1 MEGNMINIISKRYW
15 FFLISALIIV
25 PGLISLIA
33 PPHLNLGVDFK
44 AGTTMTL
51 SFSPAIKQS
60 ALSDALVT
68 AGYPNA
74 SIQYS
79 PGSKQYFV
87 NISGEI
93 TPAQYTALQTSLNT
107 SFNNGVTYVSHQY
120 TDAGQAKT
128 TAGAAVIAVIVAAVC
143 IMIYIAIQFRKMPRP
158 FRWGVCAVIALL
170 HDLLVVLG
178 IFSILGRYL
187 GVQVDLVFITA
198 VLTVAGYSVHDTIVV
213 FDRIRENML
222 KGTNKD
228 FEKTVDFSIN
238 ETFVR
243 SLNTSLTVLFVLFAL
258 FLLGGSTI
266 HYFVLVLLIGVI
278 TGTYSSICN
287 ASALLVV
294 WENNEWRRFISW
306 IPGVSKNKNTETK
319 AV

>member
-1 MEGNMINIISKRYW
+1 MINIISKRYW
-15 FFLISALIIV
+15 FFLISAIVIV

-33 PPHLNLGVDFK
+33 FGLKPSTDFQP
-44 AGTTMTL
+44 GSTVTI
-51 SFSPAIKQS
+51 SFSPQVEES
-60 ALSDALVT
+60 ALRQAMTS
-68 AGYPNA
+68 AGYPDATIQLA
-74 SIQYS
+74 STGTS
-79 PGSKQYFV
+79 AGNYFV
-87 NISGEI
+87 SLPQI
-93 TPAQYTALQTSLNT
+93 TSAQETTLMTDLQTSLNSTPTPSDFTTT
-107 SFNNGVTYVSHQY
+107 SASVAAQTVRY
-120 TDAGQAKT
+120 
-128 TAGAAVIAVIVAAVC
+128 AVIAVIVAALC
-143 IMIYIAIQFRKMPRP
+143 IMVYIAWAFRKMPRP
-158 FRWGVCAVIALL
+158 FRWGICAIIALL
-170 HDLLVVLG
+170 HDLLVVIG
-178 IFSILGRYL
+178 IFSILGWLL
-187 GVQVDLVFITA
+187 GIKIDALFITG

-306 IPGVSKNKNTETK
+306 IPGVSKNKKEEAKT
-319 AV
+319 V

>member
-1 MEGNMINIISKRYW
+1 MINIIGKRYW
-15 FFLISALIIV
+15 FFLISAIVIV

-33 PPHLNLGVDFK
+33 FGLKPSTDFQP
-44 AGTTMTL
+44 GSTVTI
-51 SFSPAIKQS
+51 SFSPQVEES
-60 ALSDALVT
+60 ALRQAMTS
-68 AGYPNA
+68 AGYPDATIQLA
-74 SIQYS
+74 STGTS
-79 PGSKQYFV
+79 AGNYFV
-87 NISGEI
+87 SLPQI
-93 TPAQYTALQTSLNT
+93 TSAQETTLMTDLQTSLNSTPTPSDFTTT
-107 SFNNGVTYVSHQY
+107 SASVAAQTVRY
-120 TDAGQAKT
+120 
-128 TAGAAVIAVIVAAVC
+128 AVIAVIVAAIC
-143 IMIYIAIQFRKMPRP
+143 IMVYIAWAFRKMPRP
-158 FRWGVCAVIALL
+158 FRWGICAIIALL
-170 HDLLVVLG
+170 HDLLVVIG
-178 IFSILGRYL
+178 IFSILGWLL
-187 GVQVDLVFITA
+187 GIKIDALFITG

-306 IPGVSKNKNTETK
+306 IPGVSKNKKEEAKT
-319 AV
+319 V

>member
-1 MEGNMINIISKRYW
+1 
-15 FFLISALIIV
+15 
-25 PGLISLIA
+25 
-33 PPHLNLGVDFK
+33 
-44 AGTTMTL
+44 MT
-51 SFSPAIKQS
+51 S
-60 ALSDALVT
+60 
-68 AGYPNA
+68 AGYPDATIQLA
-74 SIQYS
+74 STGTS
-79 PGSKQYFV
+79 AGNYFV
-87 NISGEI
+87 SLPQI
-93 TPAQYTALQTSLNT
+93 TSAQETTLMTDLQTSLNSTPTPSDFTTT
-107 SFNNGVTYVSHQY
+107 SASVAAQTVRY
-120 TDAGQAKT
+120 
-128 TAGAAVIAVIVAAVC
+128 AVIAVIVAALC
-143 IMIYIAIQFRKMPRP
+143 IMVYIAWAFRKMPRP
-158 FRWGVCAVIALL
+158 FRWGICAIIALL
-170 HDLLVVLG
+170 HDLLVVIG
-178 IFSILGRYL
+178 IFSILGWL
-187 GVQVDLVFITA
+187 LNVKIDALFITG

-222 KGTNKD
+222 KGSNKD

-306 IPGVSKNKNTETK
+306 IPGVSKNKKEEAKT
-319 AV
+319 V

>member
-1 MEGNMINIISKRYW
+1 MINIISKRYW
-15 FFLISALIIV
+15 FFLISAIVIV

-33 PPHLNLGVDFK
+33 FGLKPSTDFQP
-44 AGTTMTL
+44 GSTVTI
-51 SFSPAIKQS
+51 SFSPQVEES
-60 ALSDALVT
+60 ALRQAMTS
-68 AGYPNA
+68 AGYPDATIQLA
-74 SIQYS
+74 STGTS
-79 PGSKQYFV
+79 AGNYFV
-87 NISGEI
+87 SLPQI
-93 TPAQYTALQTSLNT
+93 TSAQETTLMTDLQTSLNSTPTPSDFTTT
-107 SFNNGVTYVSHQY
+107 SASVAAQTVRY
-120 TDAGQAKT
+120 
-128 TAGAAVIAVIVAAVC
+128 AVIAVIVAAIC
-143 IMIYIAIQFRKMPRP
+143 IMVYIAWAFRKMPRP
-158 FRWGVCAVIALL
+158 FRWGICAIIALL
-170 HDLLVVLG
+170 HDLLVVIG
-178 IFSILGRYL
+178 IFSILGWLL
-187 GVQVDLVFITA
+187 GIKIDALFITG

-222 KGTNKD
+222 KGSNKD

-306 IPGVSKNKNTETK
+306 IPGVSKNKKEEAKT
-319 AV
+319 V

>member
-1 MEGNMINIISKRYW
+1 VTI
-15 FFLISALIIV
+15 
-25 PGLISLIA
+25 
-33 PPHLNLGVDFK
+33 
-44 AGTTMTL
+44 
-51 SFSPAIKQS
+51 SFSPQVEES
-60 ALSDALVT
+60 ALRQAMTS
-68 AGYPNA
+68 AGYPDATIQLA
-74 SIQYS
+74 STGTS
-79 PGSKQYFV
+79 AGNYFV
-87 NISGEI
+87 SLPQI
-93 TPAQYTALQTSLNT
+93 TSAQETTLMTDLQTSLNSTPTPSDFTTT
-107 SFNNGVTYVSHQY
+107 SASVAAQTVRY
-120 TDAGQAKT
+120 
-128 TAGAAVIAVIVAAVC
+128 AVIAVIVAAIC
-143 IMIYIAIQFRKMPRP
+143 IMVYIAWAFRKMPRP
-158 FRWGVCAVIALL
+158 FRWGICAIIALL
-170 HDLLVVLG
+170 HDLLVVIG
-178 IFSILGRYL
+178 IFSILGWLL
-187 GVQVDLVFITA
+187 GIKIDALFITG

-306 IPGVSKNKNTETK
+306 IPGVSKNKKEEAKT
-319 AV
+319 V

>member
-1 MEGNMINIISKRYW
+1 MINIISKRYW
-15 FFLISALIIV
+15 FFLISAIVIV

-33 PPHLNLGVDFK
+33 FGLKPSTDFQP
-44 AGTTMTL
+44 GSTVTI
-51 SFSPAIKQS
+51 SFSPQVEES
-60 ALSDALVT
+60 ALRQAMTS
-68 AGYPNA
+68 AGYPDATIQLA
-74 SIQYS
+74 STGTS
-79 PGSKQYFV
+79 AGNYFV
-87 NISGEI
+87 SLPQI
-93 TPAQYTALQTSLNT
+93 TSAQETTLMTDLQTSLNSTPTPSDFTTT
-107 SFNNGVTYVSHQY
+107 SASVAAQTVRY
-120 TDAGQAKT
+120 
-128 TAGAAVIAVIVAAVC
+128 AVIAVIVAALC
-143 IMIYIAIQFRKMPRP
+143 IMVYIAWAFRKMPRP
-158 FRWGVCAVIALL
+158 FRWGICAIIALL
-170 HDLLVVLG
+170 HDLLVVIG
-178 IFSILGRYL
+178 IFSILGWL
-187 GVQVDLVFITA
+187 LNVKIDALFITG

-222 KGTNKD
+222 KGSNKD

-306 IPGVSKNKNTETK
+306 IHGVSKNKKEEAKT
-319 AV
+319 V

>member
-1 MEGNMINIISKRYW
+1 MINIISKRYW
-15 FFLISALIIV
+15 FFLISAIVIV

-33 PPHLNLGVDFK
+33 FGLKPSTDFQP
-44 AGTTMTL
+44 GSTVTI
-51 SFSPAIKQS
+51 SFSPQVEES
-60 ALSDALVT
+60 ALRQAMTS
-68 AGYPNA
+68 AGYPDATIQLA
-74 SIQYS
+74 STGTS
-79 PGSKQYFV
+79 AGNYFV
-87 NISGEI
+87 SLPQI
-93 TPAQYTALQTSLNT
+93 TSAQETTLMTDLQTSLNSTPTPSDFTTT
-107 SFNNGVTYVSHQY
+107 SASVAAQTVRY
-120 TDAGQAKT
+120 
-128 TAGAAVIAVIVAAVC
+128 AVIAVIVAAIC
-143 IMIYIAIQFRKMPRP
+143 IMVYIAWAFRKMPRP
-158 FRWGVCAVIALL
+158 FRWGICAIIALL
-170 HDLLVVLG
+170 HDLLVVIG
-178 IFSILGRYL
+178 IFSILGWLL
-187 GVQVDLVFITA
+187 GIKIDALFITG

-228 FEKTVDFSIN
+228 FEKPVDFSIN

-306 IPGVSKNKNTETK
+306 IPGVSKNKKEEAKT
-319 AV
+319 V

>member
-1 MEGNMINIISKRYW
+1 MINIISKRYW
-15 FFLISALIIV
+15 FFLISAIVIV

-33 PPHLNLGVDFK
+33 FGLKPSTDFQP
-44 AGTTMTL
+44 GSTVTI
-51 SFSPAIKQS
+51 SFSPQVEES
-60 ALSDALVT
+60 ALRQAMTS
-68 AGYPNA
+68 AGYPDATIQLA
-74 SIQYS
+74 STGTS
-79 PGSKQYFV
+79 AGNYFV
-87 NISGEI
+87 SLPQI
-93 TPAQYTALQTSLNT
+93 TSAQETTLMTDLQTSLNSTPTPSDFTTT
-107 SFNNGVTYVSHQY
+107 SASVAAQTVRY
-120 TDAGQAKT
+120 
-128 TAGAAVIAVIVAAVC
+128 AVIAVIVAAIC
-143 IMIYIAIQFRKMPRP
+143 IMVYIAWAFRKMPRP
-158 FRWGVCAVIALL
+158 FRWGICAIIALL
-170 HDLLVVLG
+170 HDLLVVIG
-178 IFSILGRYL
+178 IFSILGWLL
-187 GVQVDLVFITA
+187 GIKIDALFITG

-287 ASALLVV
+287 ARALLVV
-294 WENNEWRRFISW
+294 CENNEWRRFISW
-306 IPGVSKNKNTETK
+306 IPGVSKNKKEEAKT
-319 AV
+319 V